1 MMSKLLITGA
11 TGRMAKYILTDYA
24 KKHEIRLF
32 GRTDPQNEYEFAR
45 GDIARLDD
53 VCAAANGC
61 DAIVHL
67 AAVAAH
73 AEDRVDEI
81 FNCNVVGTY
90 NVLEAARRAGIQY
103 VVNSSSICAAGI
115 INWQQRNMPAYFP
128 VDEDTDLQADDM
140 YGMSKKIG
148 EELAWGY
155 YRRYGVKS
163 ISLRVATVALPGAD
177 YYQEL
182 FDNANNPD
190 HVFEKLPMAF
200 ADFMWQYLDA
210 RDLGQAYTL
219 ALDALLS
226 GRVEYDI
233 YNLGGDEV
241 FSDIPSI
248 ELIRKYYPGTQQI
261 NNTGG
266 FLERD
271 NAPLWDITKIKR
283 ELGFSPQYGW
293 KDFATLE

>member
-1 MMSKLLITGA
+1 MSKLLITGA
-11 TGRMAKYILTDYA
+11 TGRMAKYILPDYS
-24 KKHEIRLF
+24 KNHDIRLF
-32 GRTDPQNEYEFAR
+32 GRTDPKNEYEFFQ
-45 GDIARLDD
+45 GNIASLED
-53 VCAAANGC
+53 VTNAAQGC

-73 AEDRVDEI
+73 DDERIDEI
-81 FNCNVVGTY
+81 FNFNVVGTY
-90 NVLEAARRAGIQY
+90 NIFEAARSCGIQY
-103 VVNSSSICAAGI
+103 VVNSSSICATGI
-115 INWQQRNMPAYFP
+115 INWKQRNMPEYFP
-128 VDEDTDLQADDM
+128 VDEQIDLQADDM

-148 EELAWGY
+148 EELAYGY
-155 YRRYGVKS
+155 YRRYGIKS

-190 HVFEKLPMAF
+190 YEFKKLPMAF

-219 ALDALLS
+219 SLDALLS
-226 GRVEYDI
+226 GKVEFDI

-241 FSDIPSI
+241 FSDLPSL
-248 ELIRKYYPGTQQI
+248 ELIRRYYPDTKCI
-261 NNTGG
+261 KNDNG
-266 FLERD
+266 FLDRD

-283 ELGFSPQYGW
+283 ELGFSPKYGW
-293 KDFATLE
+293 KDFTTLE